1 MSVSDPSATINYV
14 RDNLGRATTIQNILG
29 TFIGQQFTFH
39 QSFNAVDQ
47 RTELRAVHGIKNDF
61 RNTYAYD
68 NLRRLTQIVQTGQTG
83 SAPVVDKRVSFEYN
97 TQGLRSKLSRFE
109 STSSARPVATTDYL
123 YDSTKRLTGIAHKQ
137 GTTNLNTY
145 SLIYDD
151 MHRITSITSTLDGRV
166 DFDYDQRSQLT
177 SVIDTTA
184 GGGYNDVSQTLAYD
198 QRGNRTGTGY
208 TVNSDNRLTA
218 APNGVGM
225 TYDNEG
231 NLKTVTSNGS
241 TQKRF
246 EWDHRNRLTRVSIG
260 NADWVTYEYDAFN
273 RMVKRTQS
281 GTFNTTYFA
290 YDEGI
295 NPLLQWESNDSR
307 LSLSHRYLWSD
318 SVDELLADEQFLA
331 GMTAPNTKWALSD
344 HQGTIKDI
352 VDYNPATGV
361 ATVDRHR
368 KYDSFGDRR
377 GAALPT
383 DIVFGYTGKYFDEVT
398 GLQNNWNRW
407 YDPKQGRFISQD
419 PIGFAGGDENLY
431 RYVGNDVTNATD
443 PTGLWKGNKR
453 KGRQAELGTVSG
465 YFAELSNH
473 YHSSNPLAHIYYG
486 MLVGPVSLFDTLPN
500 AIADSARYSR
510 EDIISTIN
518 ITNDPVQKFAGY
530 AALPIN
536 FAGEGFAQFGNS
548 IAASAPLL
556 PAANVPLVATI
567 LASRRV
573 SYTLGALG
581 TYNSISVGIEH
592 AREGSFSGSDVTFIA
607 MSMSP
612 FAFNRRAIYSTAA
625 DAPVSEVMERGGLN
639 LFKWKDPTSTTATG
653 WREGDRFLYL
663 PNQGGAKANWAQ
675 NSSRLRQEMQS
686 GEPIFDSFRKAD
698 GTLKETT
705 GFLNA
710 ERNLL
715 QNRGWTYNPST
726 GAWHPPVGN

>member
-1 MSVSDPSATINYV
+1 
-14 RDNLGRATTIQNILG
+14 
-29 TFIGQQFTFH
+29 
-39 QSFNAVDQ
+39 
-47 RTELRAVHGIKNDF
+47 
-61 RNTYAYD
+61 
-68 NLRRLTQIVQTGQTG
+68 RRLTQIVQTGQSG
-83 SAPVVDKRVSFEYN
+83 SSPVVDKRVSFEYN

-109 STSSARPVATTDYL
+109 STSSAHPVATTDYL
-123 YDSTKRLTGIAHKQ
+123 YDSTKRLEWIIHKQ

-151 MHRITSITSTLDGRV
+151 MHRITSITSTLDGKV
-166 DFDYDQRSQLT
+166 DFDYDKRSQLT

-241 TQKRF
+241 PQKRF

-295 NPLLQWESNDSR
+295 NPQLQWESNDSR

-352 VDYNPATGV
+352 VDYNPATGI

-368 KYDSFGDRR
+368 KYDPFGDRR

-383 DIVFGYTGKYFDEVT
+383 DIVFGYTGKYFDDVT

-443 PTGLWKGNKR
+443 PSGLKAEGHHWIPISVLRGYYNKGLISLKDYQYFAGRTSGPLTGGHSWDADHKIYNAHVKEQMQKWIDYNKAARKKISRNQFADYMRDGKSFDGTPSTNDYNKR
-453 KGRQAELGTVSG
+453 RVTPSMSTDKKVIKSFDGGLDWEIEARGATSIANRDKARMSRLLNSALNSKHARTSGLVGAIAFVGSFIGVAQDTVSA
-465 YFAELSNH
+465 AEVLT
-473 YHSSNPLAHIYYG
+473 SSKAIEEARKAAERGRMADMERWLIGNGFPERSVYEEFIDINPLAA
-486 MLVGPVSLFDTLPN
+486 LAFR
-500 AIADSARYSR
+500 DSVEFSIKLYTDGLY
-510 EDIISTIN
+510 EDWE
-518 ITNDPVQKFAGY
+518 DEDA
-530 AALPIN
+530 PIN
-536 FAGEGFAQFGNS
+536 
-548 IAASAPLL
+548 
-556 PAANVPLVATI
+556 
-567 LASRRV
+567 R
-573 SYTLGALG
+573 
-581 TYNSISVGIEH
+581 
-592 AREGSFSGSDVTFIA
+592 
-607 MSMSP
+607 
-612 FAFNRRAIYSTAA
+612 
-625 DAPVSEVMERGGLN
+625 
-639 LFKWKDPTSTTATG
+639 
-653 WREGDRFLYL
+653 
-663 PNQGGAKANWAQ
+663 
-675 NSSRLRQEMQS
+675 
-686 GEPIFDSFRKAD
+686 
-698 GTLKETT
+698 
-705 GFLNA
+705 
-710 ERNLL
+710 
-715 QNRGWTYNPST
+715 
-726 GAWHPPVGN
+726 